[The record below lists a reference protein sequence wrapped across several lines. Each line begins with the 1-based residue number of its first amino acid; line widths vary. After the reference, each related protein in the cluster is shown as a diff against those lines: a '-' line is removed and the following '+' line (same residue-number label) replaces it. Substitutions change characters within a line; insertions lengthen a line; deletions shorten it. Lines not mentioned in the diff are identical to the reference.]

1 MTQTIYSEITQS
13 IIEQLENGA
22 VPWVKPWKADSSADK
37 NLVSQ
42 KPYQGINRLLLGM
55 SSMVKGFSVPVWASY
70 KQWEA
75 IGANVKK
82 GEKGTKIVFY
92 SPVSKENKQT
102 GDLEKYAVL
111 KTYFVFNAAQVEGID
126 IVPAEQ
132 TEKEFSTVELAEQ
145 RIIKT
150 GAAISHGGDAAFY
163 MPSADRIQLPNKSA
177 FDSEANYY
185 ATAFHELAHWTGS
198 KNRLD
203 RDLDKGR
210 FGNPAYAFEELV
222 AEMSAAFLCSDY
234 GIQGELRHAG
244 YIGHWLKALREDSK
258 AVFKA
263 AALAQKAADYIN
275 MLDATAEAIAA

>member
-13 IIEQLENGA
+13 IIEQLEAGA

-126 IVPAEQ
+126 IVPAE
-132 TEKEFSTVELAEQ
+132 TVAAEFTAVELAEQ

-198 KNRLD
+198 KTRLD

>member
-1 MTQTIYSEITQS
+1 MSQTIYSEITQS
-13 IIEQLENGA
+13 IIEQLEQGA
-22 VPWVKPWKADSSADK
+22 APWIKPWKADSSADK

-55 SSMVKGFSVPVWASY
+55 SSMVKGYSVPVWASY
-70 KQWEA
+70 KQWES

-92 SPVSKENKQT
+92 SPVTKEDKQT
-102 GDLEKYAVL
+102 GDIEKYSVL

-132 TEKEFSTVELAEQ
+132 TDKEFTAVELAEQ

-244 YIGHWLKALREDSK
+244 YIGHWLKALRDDSK

-275 MLDATAEAIAA
+275 MLDATAEAVAA

>member
-13 IIEQLENGA
+13 IIEQLEQGA
-22 VPWVKPWKADSSADK
+22 APWIKPWKADSSADK

-92 SPVSKENKQT
+92 SPVTKQDKQT
-102 GDLEKYAVL
+102 GDIEKYSVL

-132 TEKEFSTVELAEQ
+132 TEKEFSAVELAEQ

>member
-1 MTQTIYSEITQS
+1 MSQTIYSEITQS
-13 IIEQLENGA
+13 IIEQLEQGA
-22 VPWVKPWKADSSADK
+22 APWIKPWKADSSADK

-102 GDLEKYAVL
+102 GDVEKYAVL

-126 IVPAEQ
+126 IVPAE
-132 TEKEFSTVELAEQ
+132 TVAAEFTAVELAEQ

-275 MLDATAEAIAA
+275 MLDATAEAVAA

>member
-1 MTQTIYSEITQS
+1 MTQTIYTEITQS
-13 IIEQLENGA
+13 IIEQLEQGSA
-22 VPWVKPWKADSSADK
+22 HCIKPWKADSSADK

-126 IVPAEQ
+126 IVPAE
-132 TEKEFSTVELAEQ
+132 TVTAEFTAVELAEQ

-198 KNRLD
+198 KTRLD

-244 YIGHWLKALREDSK
+244 YINHWLKALREDSK

-275 MLDATAEAIAA
+275 MLDATAEAVAA

>member
-1 MTQTIYSEITQS
+1 MTQTIYAEITQS

-22 VPWVKPWKADSSADK
+22 APWIKPWKADSSADK

-111 KTYFVFNAAQVEGID
+111 KTYFVFNAAQVEGSD
-126 IVPAEQ
+126 IVPAE
-132 TEKEFSTVELAEQ
+132 TVAAEFTAVELAEQ

-198 KNRLD
+198 KTRLD

>member
-22 VPWVKPWKADSSADK
+22 APWIKPWKADSSADK

-126 IVPAEQ
+126 IVPAE
-132 TEKEFSTVELAEQ
+132 TVAAEFSAVELAEQ

-198 KNRLD
+198 KTRLD

>member
-22 VPWVKPWKADSSADK
+22 APWIKPWKADSSADK

-42 KPYQGINRLLLGM
+42 IPYQGINRLLLGM

-126 IVPAEQ
+126 IVPAE
-132 TEKEFSTVELAEQ
+132 TVAAEFSAVELAEQ

-163 MPSADRIQLPNKSA
+163 MPSADRIQLPNKTA

>member
-1 MTQTIYSEITQS
+1 MSQTIYTEITQS
-13 IIEQLENGA
+13 IIEQLEQGA
-22 VPWVKPWKADSSADK
+22 APWIKPWKADSSADK

-55 SSMVKGFSVPVWASY
+55 SSMVKGYSVPVWASY
-70 KQWEA
+70 KQWES

-92 SPVSKENKQT
+92 SPVTKQDKQT
-102 GDLEKYAVL
+102 GDVEKYAVL

-126 IVPAEQ
+126 IVPAE
-132 TEKEFSTVELAEQ
+132 TVTAEFTAVELAEQ

-185 ATAFHELAHWTGS
+185 ATAFHELAHWTGA

>member
-1 MTQTIYSEITQS
+1 MSQTIYSEITQS
-13 IIEQLENGA
+13 IIEQLETGA
-22 VPWVKPWKADSSADK
+22 APWIKPWKADSSADK

-126 IVPAEQ
+126 IVPAE
-132 TEKEFSTVELAEQ
+132 TVAAEFTAVELAEQ

-275 MLDATAEAIAA
+275 MLDATAEALAA